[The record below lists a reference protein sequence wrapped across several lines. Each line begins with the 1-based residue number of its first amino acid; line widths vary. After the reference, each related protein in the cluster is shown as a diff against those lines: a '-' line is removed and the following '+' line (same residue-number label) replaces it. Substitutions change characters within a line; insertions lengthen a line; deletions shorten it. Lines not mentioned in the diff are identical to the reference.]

1 MLPAQYILCR
11 PMGGLNDVFSQIE
24 KCCRYAELTGRSM
37 VVDTAYPGID
47 YGVAFSEIFISRQQK
62 LHLDFKGLPAD
73 LTQAS
78 IYPPALQNHL
88 HDYVIK
94 RTPPAPYVEAHS
106 GQAIEID
113 FQKRYEHDI
122 LVHHQLGSWFNSH
135 FLFLRLGLK
144 PEVTQLFLK
153 RLAQIGGPY
162 VGVHIRHTDYQ
173 SDYGDLLERFKK
185 KPPRRLFLATDN
197 HSVLQTF
204 RTELGTSEIF
214 SFAQDLSLNGEPV
227 HMASSGGL
235 YPLRRN
241 QDALVDLLLLALAQS
256 IQVAPLTG
264 RTGWS
269 SFPRYSGFSTLA
281 IRLNRNRILLDHF
294 LKPLQTRGG
303 LGWRPL
309 NAN

>member
-1 MLPAQYILCR
+1 
-11 PMGGLNDVFSQIE
+11 
-24 KCCRYAELTGRSM
+24 
-37 VVDTAYPGID
+37 
-47 YGVAFSEIFISRQQK
+47 
-62 LHLDFKGLPAD
+62 
-73 LTQAS
+73 
-78 IYPPALQNHL
+78 
-88 HDYVIK
+88 
-94 RTPPAPYVEAHS
+94 
-106 GQAIEID
+106 
-113 FQKRYEHDI
+113 
-122 LVHHQLGSWFNSH
+122 
-135 FLFLRLGLK
+135 
-144 PEVTQLFLK
+144 
-153 RLAQIGGPY
+153 

-204 RTELGTSEIF
+204 RAELGTSEIF

-227 HMASSGGL
+227 HMAGSSGL

-241 QDALVDLLLLALAQS
+241 QDAVVDLLLLALAQS
-256 IQVAPLTG
+256 IQAAPLTG